1 MPRQLKRSTTKKKSG
16 IHIGDTQR
24 QKQLAKHKP
33 PLTVQ
38 AHPRTQPF
46 VLTVLWMDLEGEGC
60 RDLTEWL
67 LLPFSAAEPSLALF
81 GDGDG
86 DLFPRRSLFVVLE
99 TIPLTFSSEY
109 RSSAR
114 PMTCASTMA
123 GIATW

>member
-1 MPRQLKRSTTKKKSG
+1 M
-16 IHIGDTQR
+16 
-24 QKQLAKHKP
+24 
-33 PLTVQ
+33 Q
-38 AHPRTQPF
+38 AHPRTHPL
-46 VLTVLWMDLEGEGC
+46 VLTVLWMDLEGDGW

-67 LLPFSAAEPSLALF
+67 LLPFSAAEPSLALL
-81 GDGDG
+81 DDD

-99 TIPLTFSSEY
+99 TIPLTFSREY